1 MYIIGIAGGTGSGK
15 TTVVKRIASVLP
27 PHCAAVVPLDSYY
40 NDTTGMTD
48 EERKAINFDHPDAF
62 DWKLLTEHIKML
74 KSGQAVEQPTYSYL
88 ISNRLQETIH
98 VEPKP
103 VIILEGIMTLHY
115 KKLRDMMDLKIFVDT
130 DSDVR
135 LIRNIR
141 RDVVE
146 RGRTVD
152 MVLDRYEKVL
162 KPTKALLPMYNGEKT
177 VEESGAT
184 TLFLVRHGET
194 VDNARQIMQGQ
205 TQGCLNEK
213 GREQAQQV
221 AQRLAGEAI
230 DAVVASDLHRAI
242 QTAEI
247 IAAPHGLPVRTT
259 KLLRERDWGGF
270 TGRYIPD
277 LKGEVWPDDIESEQ
291 ALLQRAADFLQYIT
305 ATYPGKRVMAVGHG
319 IINKAIL
326 SVYAGCTMREV
337 QRMMNAEVRIL
348 TTTAE
353 RTAASAAAAMAATAA
368 AASTKTSTTG
378 AATAGA
384 TTAATAE

>member
-1 MYIIGIAGGTGSGK
+1 MCNGK
-15 TTVVKRIASVLP
+15 
-27 PHCAAVVPLDSYY
+27 
-40 NDTTGMTD
+40 
-48 EERKAINFDHPDAF
+48 
-62 DWKLLTEHIKML
+62 
-74 KSGQAVEQPTYSYL
+74 
-88 ISNRLQETIH
+88 
-98 VEPKP
+98 
-103 VIILEGIMTLHY
+103 
-115 KKLRDMMDLKIFVDT
+115 
-130 DSDVR
+130 
-135 LIRNIR
+135 NI
-141 RDVVE
+141 
-146 RGRTVD
+146 
-152 MVLDRYEKVL
+152 
-162 KPTKALLPMYNGEKT
+162 

-221 AQRLAGEAI
+221 AQRLAEEAI
-230 DAVVASDLHRAI
+230 DAVVTSDLHRAI

-305 ATYPGKRVMAVGHG
+305 ATYPGKRVVAVGHG

-337 QRMMNAEVRIL
+337 QRMMNAEVRVL
-348 TTTAE
+348 E
-353 RTAASAAAAMAATAA
+353 L
-368 AASTKTSTTG
+368 
-378 AATAGA
+378 
-384 TTAATAE
+384 